1 MYYPE
6 RIKQAPMTG
15 LAGFGGGAS
24 GLGTAGAAG
33 LQFVN
38 GGDRGIWAGG
48 TPAGAF
54 WSDIGYADITS
65 PGNASD
71 FGDMSGIPR
80 GYHDGCS
87 NGTRGCYAGGWTD
100 GWGAQNT
107 IDYITFSSTG
117 NGTDFGDLT
126 SGRSSLMST
135 SSAVRGLWIGGASN
149 IIDYVTIASTGNAT
163 DFGDTSSN
171 ATNGG
176 ACSDGVIGLLHVGAP
191 AGTPSNVLEYV
202 TIATTGN
209 MTDFGDLSSNMGAQD
224 NTDCIGNNVYGLIWS
239 GTSGGGKPGVIDR
252 IALATTGNASDFGD
266 MAVATHGGRG
276 CCNATRAVY
285 GGGWASSI
293 HNVMQ
298 YVEIGTPGNASDF
311 GDLTQIQ
318 HGPASCS
325 GAPS

>member
-1 MYYPE
+1 MFYPDG
-6 RIKQAPMTG
+6 IKQAPMTG

-48 TPAGAF
+48 TPSGSY
-54 WSDIGYADITS
+54 WEDIGYADITS

-107 IDYITFSSTG
+107 IEYITFSSTG

-149 IIDYVTIASTGNAT
+149 VIDYVTLASTGNAT
-163 DFGDTSSN
+163 DFGDTSSQ

-176 ACSDGVIGLLHVGAP
+176 ACSDGVRAVLHVGAP
-191 AGTPSNVLEYV
+191 SGIPANVLEYV
-202 TIATTGN
+202 TIDTTGN

-252 IALATTGNASDFGD
+252 IALETTGNASDFGD

>member
-1 MYYPE
+1 MYYPD

-24 GLGTAGAAG
+24 GLGTAGAAV
-33 LQFVN
+33 LPFIN

-48 TPAGAF
+48 TPSGYY
-54 WSDIGYADITS
+54 WNVIGYRDITS
-65 PGNASD
+65 TGNASE
-71 FGDMSGIPR
+71 FGEMTSAR

-87 NGTRGCYAGGWTD
+87 SGTRGCWAGGYS
-100 GWGAQNT
+100 GSYVVN
-107 IDYITFSSTG
+107 IDYITISSTG
-117 NGTDFGDLT
+117 NAGDFGDLT
-126 SGRSSLMST
+126 SARSSLMST
-135 SSAVRGLWIGGASN
+135 SSDVRGLWLGGDSN
-149 IIDYVTIASTGNAT
+149 VIDYVTLASTGNAT

-176 ACSDGVIGLLHVGAP
+176 ACSNGVIALLHVGAP
-191 AGTPSNVLEYV
+191 GGTPSNVLEYV

-209 MTDFGDLSSNMGAQD
+209 MTDFGDLSSNLGSQD

-239 GTSGGGKPGVIDR
+239 GTNSSGKIGAIDR
-252 IALATTGNASDFGD
+252 ISLASTGNASDFGD
-266 MAVATHGGRG
+266 MSVATHGGRG
-276 CCNATRAVY
+276 CTNGTRAIY
-285 GGGWASSI
+285 AGGWASSI

-298 YVEIGTPGNASDF
+298 YVEMDTPGNASDF
-311 GDLTQIQ
+311 GDLTHNQ